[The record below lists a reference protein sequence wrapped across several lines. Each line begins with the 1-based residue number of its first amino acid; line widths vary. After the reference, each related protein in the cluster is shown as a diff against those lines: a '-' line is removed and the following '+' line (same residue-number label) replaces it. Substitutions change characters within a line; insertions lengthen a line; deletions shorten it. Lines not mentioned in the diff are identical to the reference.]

1 MTFHKASSFGND
13 FIVVAEG
20 ELASVMPRRPLGG
33 LASATPRRPLGG
45 LASAMP
51 RRPLGGG
58 GRGADRGGLARDIC
72 DRQRGVG
79 ADGVVYFT
87 AVRGGARFRIVNRD
101 GGGAELS
108 GNGMAALAAV
118 LLRRRSGGAALTLRS
133 GVGPRRV
140 ALLERRGA
148 EFRLDVEI
156 GRPDFSRRDFFP
168 FLRRGRECYRASGV
182 GFHPVSV
189 GNPHAVV
196 VCRRLPA
203 AARLPALGAA
213 LEGHRLFPMRTNV
226 EFVQPTGSGRCRVF
240 FYERGVG
247 PTQAS
252 STGSS
257 AVFAVLRRL
266 GLTGDSL
273 EIESAAGAGGAGMD
287 GPIRLHWRNGI
298 HVQTV
303 TRLICKGQYFPNSVD
318 GIRQTV
324 DGKRRQKAEAK
335 RQK

>member
-20 ELASVMPRRPLGG
+20 EAGP
-33 LASATPRRPLGG
+33 
-45 LASAMP
+45 
-51 RRPLGGG
+51 
-58 GRGADRGGLARDIC
+58 GADRGRLARDIC

-87 AVRGGARFRIVNRD
+87 ATRAGARFRIFNRD
-101 GGGAELS
+101 GGAAELS

-118 LLRRRSGGAALTLRS
+118 LLRRRAGEAALTLRS
-133 GVGPRRV
+133 SVGPRRV

-156 GRPDFSRRDFFP
+156 GCPDFSRRDFFP
-168 FLRRGRECYRASGV
+168 FLRRDRQSYRAAGID
-182 GFHPVSV
+182 FHPVSV

-203 AARLPALGAA
+203 AARLPALGAG
-213 LEGHRLFPMRTNV
+213 LEGHSLFPRRTNV
-226 EFVQPTGSGRCRVF
+226 EFVQATGSGRCRVF
-240 FYERGVG
+240 FFERGVG

-266 GLTGDSL
+266 GLAGDSL
-273 EIESAAGAGGAGMD
+273 EIESAAGGGAGKD
-287 GPIRLHWRNGI
+287 GPIRLLWRNGI
-298 HVQTV
+298 HVQTE
-303 TRLICKGQYFPNSVD
+303 TRLICKGEYFQGSAYGV
-318 GIRQTV
+318 RQTAQ
-324 DGKRRQKAEAK
+324 GRK

>member
-1 MTFHKASSFGND
+1 MTFYKASSFGND

-20 ELASVMPRRPLGG
+20 ELAS
-33 LASATPRRPLGG
+33 
-45 LASAMP
+45 AMP
-51 RRPLGGG
+51 RRPLGES
-58 GRGADRGGLARDIC
+58 GRGADRGSLARDIC

-87 AVRGGARFRIVNRD
+87 ATRDGAVFRIFNRD
-101 GGGAELS
+101 GGAAELS

-118 LLRRRSGGAALTLRS
+118 RLRRRSGGASLTLRS

-140 ALLERRGA
+140 ALLARRGA
-148 EFRLDVEI
+148 EYDLDVEI

-168 FLRRGRECYRASGV
+168 FLKRGRGGYRAAGV
-182 GFHPVSV
+182 EFHPVSV

-203 AARLPALGAA
+203 AARLLALGAR
-213 LEGHRLFPMRTNV
+213 LERHSLFPRRANV
-226 EFVQPTGSGRCRVF
+226 EFVQASGRGRCRVF

-252 STGSS
+252 STGSA

-266 GLTGDSL
+266 GLAGDSL
-273 EIESAAGAGGAGMD
+273 EIESAAAAGGAGQD
-287 GPIRLHWRNGI
+287 GPIRLHWREGI
-298 HVQTV
+298 HVQTR
-303 TRLICKGQYFPNSVD
+303 TRLICKGQYFPNS
-318 GIRQTV
+318 
-324 DGKRRQKAEAK
+324 A
-335 RQK
+335 

>member
-1 MTFHKASSFGND
+1 MIFHKASSFGND

-20 ELASVMPRRPLGG
+20 AAG
-33 LASATPRRPLGG
+33 A
-45 LASAMP
+45 
-51 RRPLGGG
+51 
-58 GRGADRGGLARDIC
+58 GADRGGLARGIC

-79 ADGVVYFT
+79 ADGVVYY
-87 AVRGGARFRIVNRD
+87 AAARAGARFRIFNRD
-101 GGGAELS
+101 GGAAELS

-118 LLRRRSGGAALTLRS
+118 LLRRRACGAALTLRS

-168 FLRRGRECYRASGV
+168 FLRRERERYRAGGV
-182 GFHPVSV
+182 EFHPVSV

-196 VCRRLPA
+196 LCRRLPA
-203 AARLPALGAA
+203 AARLLALGAG
-213 LEGHRLFPMRTNV
+213 LEGHSLFPRRTNV
-226 EFVQPTGSGRCRVF
+226 EFVQATGSGRCRVF

-266 GLTGDSL
+266 GLAGDSL
-273 EIESAAGAGGAGMD
+273 EIESAALAGGAGAD
-287 GPIRLHWRNGI
+287 GPIRLHWQNGI

-303 TRLICKGQYFPNSVD
+303 TRLICKGEYFQES
-318 GIRQTV
+318 
-324 DGKRRQKAEAK
+324 A
-335 RQK
+335 

>member
-20 ELASVMPRRPLGG
+20 ELASAMPRRPLGG
-33 LASATPRRPLGG
+33 LASAVPRRPLG
-45 LASAMP
+45 
-51 RRPLGGG
+51 
-58 GRGADRGGLARDIC
+58 DGGLARDIC

-87 AVRGGARFRIVNRD
+87 ATRAGARFRIFNRD
-101 GGGAELS
+101 GGAAELS

-118 LLRRRSGGAALTLRS
+118 LLRGRAGGTALTLRS

-156 GRPDFSRRDFFP
+156 GQPDFSCRAFLP
-168 FLRRGRECYRASGV
+168 FLRRGRQSYRAAGV
-182 GFHPVSV
+182 DFHPVSV

-203 AARLPALGAA
+203 ADRLPALGAG
-213 LEGHRLFPMRTNV
+213 LERHSLFPRRTNV
-226 EFVQPTGSGRCRVF
+226 EFVQATGSGGCRVF

-266 GLTGDSL
+266 GLAGDSL
-273 EIESAAGAGGAGMD
+273 EIESAAGD
-287 GPIRLHWRNGI
+287 GPIRLFWRNGI

-303 TRLICKGQYFPNSVD
+303 TRLICKGEYFPGSAYGV
-318 GIRQTV
+318 RQTAQ
-324 DGKRRQKAEAK
+324 GRKRQKAKGK
-335 RQK
+335 R